1 MSKDKIK
8 EIRGVVLGHSD
19 GYGFLRPDVGK
30 EDFYLSPTEMLKV
43 MHGDQVI
50 VKIYPGSEK
59 QRTDAVILE
68 VVKRAQ
74 QDIVGRVVFENGLY
88 LVVPE
93 EKRINHDIVVSK
105 NNLQTAKI
113 GQIVVVSITD
123 QPTKV
128 TPPIGK
134 IIEVVGDS
142 DEPGIENEIALRK
155 FKIPHHFPEEI
166 LQMTEAD
173 MSKLCAA
180 KSDKKRIDLTEI
192 DFFTVDGSDAKDFD
206 DAIYVEDHEEA
217 GWRALVAI
225 ADVSSYVHPG
235 DSIDQE
241 AFLRG
246 TSVYFPRSVI
256 PMLPEFLSNNLCSLN
271 PDMNRM
277 VLVCDMVV
285 SADGDILAYQFYE
298 ATIRSRARFSYED
311 FWEIIKDD
319 DAEKFQDFGNKSL
332 VAAIFSAN
340 NLFKALH
347 RNRKKRGALDFETVE
362 TSIQLNE
369 EGKIQRIIP
378 VKRTNAHKIIEECM
392 IAANICAAHFIFD
405 SKKKCLYRIH
415 EDPDEE
421 KVENLKVYLK
431 SQGVSFAVSSPPSP
445 EEYSALLEQIKSR
458 SDSEVLQSLILR
470 SMKQACYSPKNTG
483 HFALALKK
491 YTHFTS
497 PIRRYP
503 DLLVHRVIKEIL
515 YKKNFDLHANFKT
528 RDESIDTWEVLGEQA
543 SLAERRAEE
552 ATRDVISL
560 LKCQFMQERIGEQ
573 MRGIITN
580 VVPFGLFV
588 TLDNLFVE
596 GLIHVSELGQEFFQ
610 YIPTSHE
617 LRGERTGKRFKLY
630 DRVLIQL
637 MRVDVPNRKIQF
649 ALLHQRDGKP
659 AKNVTLR
666 RKRKISKDA

>member
-8 EIRGVVLGHSD
+8 EISGVVLGHSD
-19 GYGFLRPDVGK
+19 GYGFLRPDIGN

-43 MHGDQVI
+43 MHGDQVV
-50 VKIYPGSEK
+50 VKIYPRRDK
-59 QRTDAVILE
+59 QRTDAVILK

-74 QDIVGRVVFENGLY
+74 RDLVGRLVFENGLY

-105 NNLQTAKI
+105 NNLKTAKI
-113 GQIVVVSITD
+113 GQIVVVSLID
-123 QPTKV
+123 QPTRV

-155 FKIPHHFPEEI
+155 FKIPHHFSDEI
-166 LQMTEAD
+166 LRMTEAD
-173 MSKLCAA
+173 MSKFCAT
-180 KSDKKRIDLTEI
+180 KSDKRRIDLTEI

-206 DAIYVEDHEEA
+206 DAIYVEVDKKG

-225 ADVSSYVHPG
+225 ADVSSYVHSG
-235 DSIDQE
+235 DLIDQE
-241 AFLRG
+241 ALLRG

-256 PMLPEFLSNNLCSLN
+256 PMLPEFLSNNLCSLM
-271 PDMNRM
+271 PDVDRL

-285 SADGDILAYQFYE
+285 SVDGAILAYQFYE
-298 ATIRSRARFSYED
+298 ATIRSRARFTYED

-319 DAEKFQDFGNKSL
+319 DIDKFKNFGNNSL

-340 NLFKALH
+340 NLFKALYS
-347 RNRKKRGALDFETVE
+347 NRKKRGALDFETVE
-362 TSIQLNE
+362 TAIQLNE
-369 EGKIQRIIP
+369 EGKIQKIIP

-392 IAANICAAHFIFD
+392 IAANICAAHFIFG
-405 SKKKCLYRIH
+405 SKKECLYRIH
-415 EDPDEE
+415 EEPDEE
-421 KVENLKVYLK
+421 KLENLKMYLK
-431 SQGVSFAVSSPPSP
+431 SQGISFAVSGPPSP
-445 EEYSALLEQIKSR
+445 EEYSALLDRIKSR
-458 SDSEVLQSLILR
+458 SDSEVLQNLILR

-515 YKKNFDLHANFKT
+515 YKESFDAHANLKI
-528 RDESIDTWEVLGEQA
+528 RGESIDTWEVLGDQA

-552 ATRDVISL
+552 ATRDVIAL
-560 LKCQFMQERIGEQ
+560 LKCQFMQDRIGEQ
-573 MRGIITN
+573 LRGVITN

-588 TLDNLFVE
+588 TLDNLFIE

-610 YIPTSHE
+610 YISTSHE

-637 MRVDVPNRKIQF
+637 MRVDIPSRKIQF
-649 ALLHQRDGKP
+649 ALLHQRDRKA
-659 AKNVTLR
+659 AKTISLKK
-666 RKRKISKDA
+666 RKRTLKD